1 MDSLIEI
8 TTFYLLAFLFSF
20 AVGTALENVIVLLKG
35 SVKVDPR
42 SPMDKL
48 FDGGVVI

>member
-8 TTFYLLAFLFSF
+8 TTCYLLMFLFSF
-20 AVGTALENVIVLLKG
+20 AVGTALENVIVLLKR
-35 SVKVDPR
+35 SVEVDPR

-48 FDGGVVI
+48 FDGGIEV